1 MEEDMRNKMTPAL
14 MATAGLLLVAWSCN
28 VQPGGVGKEPEVLPK
43 VAPAPSAE
51 LKADRGDRARKSD
64 RASARRRMKPIQPVK
79 LTGPKASKPAP
90 LPKADKTLAIFHS
103 GNVDGEVDP
112 CG

>member
-1 MEEDMRNKMTPAL
+1 MQHKTTPAL
-14 MATAGLLLVAWSCN
+14 AAIAGLVLVAWSCN
-28 VQPGGVGKEPEVLPK
+28 IQPGGAGTEPQAEPG
-43 VAPAPSAE
+43 AAQAPSAK
-51 LKADRGDRARKSD
+51 LKPEPEPGVQKQDPRSPAN
-64 RASARRRMKPIQPVK
+64 RRRMKPIQPVK

-90 LPKADKTLAIFHS
+90 LPKADKTLAIIHS

>member
-1 MEEDMRNKMTPAL
+1 MRYKTIPAL
-14 MATAGLLLVAWSCN
+14 TAGAGLLLLAWSCN
-28 VQPGGVGKEPEVLPK
+28 VQPGGAGSEPQAEPNTPSSPMAKLKPEPGFNK
-43 VAPAPSAE
+43 GAPNA
-51 LKADRGDRARKSD
+51 
-64 RASARRRMKPIQPVK
+64 ASNRRRVKPIQPVN

-90 LPKADKTLAIFHS
+90 LPKADKILAIFHS

>member
-1 MEEDMRNKMTPAL
+1 MRYKTTPVVT
-14 MATAGLLLVAWSCN
+14 ATVGLLLVAWSCN
-28 VQPGGVGKEPEVLPK
+28 IQPGGVGKEPEVVPDL
-43 VAPAPSAE
+43 APAPSAQ
-51 LKADRGDRARKSD
+51 LKAEPGAHKRKPSP
-64 RASARRRMKPIQPVK
+64 AATRRRMKPIQPVK
-79 LTGPKASKPAP
+79 LTGPKESKPAP